1 MTELAKKRPE
11 FRNINALTDLPT
23 YRLPA
28 AGIVSILHRIS
39 GAIMFLL
46 LPFIVWMFDTSV
58 SSEISFAKFSAAFN
72 IGLGFVPGWLIKL
85 VALAIIWSYLHHII
99 AGLRHL
105 YMDMCHAVTK
115 EFGKSSAVITLAVSL
130 GLTTHSARLRRH
142 AWNRN
147 SRTFCCS

>member
-46 LPFIVWMFDTSV
+46 LPFIIWMFDMSV

-72 IGLGFVPGWLIKL
+72 IGLGFVPGWFIKL

-115 EFGKSSAVITLAVSL
+115 EFGKSSAVVTLVSSL
-130 GLTTHSARLRRH
+130 GLTVVLGAKL
-142 AWNRN
+142 
-147 SRTFCCS
+147 FGLY

>member
-1 MTELAKKRPE
+1 MPKSGLSSA
-11 FRNINALTDLPT
+11 DLPT

-46 LPFIVWMFDTSV
+46 LPFIIWMFDTSV

-72 IGLGFVPGWLIKL
+72 IGLGFVPGWFIKL

-99 AGLRHL
+99 AGIRHL

-115 EFGKSSAVITLAVSL
+115 EFGKSSALVTLALSL
-130 GLTTHSARLRRH
+130 GLTAVLG
-142 AWNRN
+142 AKL
-147 SRTFCCS
+147 FGLY